1 MLRTFNQM
9 EEVEEAENKKN
20 TPGAVSRTH
29 SERTRGW
36 KGSGLG
42 WSVQRWVTHPKP
54 GRCGFWAGTCGG
66 AAAVS
71 DGAV

>member
-1 MLRTFNQM
+1 M

-42 WSVQRWVTHPKP
+42 WSVQRWVTRPKP
-54 GRCGFWAGTCGG
+54 GRCGFWAGTC
-66 AAAVS
+66 
-71 DGAV
+71 